1 MNDLRLILLGMGVLI
16 IAGIY
21 LWETIKQKR
30 DIRSRIENYPSFNH
44 NNIANIRIKPDVKQV
59 EDFSDSF
66 TDINSFLKQP
76 GEISTDDEKTESQQA
91 DQLSAQ
97 KDISTEQIIV
107 LYITAFPQQL
117 FSGPNI
123 LLAMEYADF
132 QFGAMNI
139 FHYYGAG
146 QKQSKKAL
154 FSLANMLEPGHFDL
168 QQMETFTTT
177 GLALFMYLPAELE
190 GVAAF
195 DMLLGTAQTLADLL
209 SGEVRDTAHK
219 LLNPDSIKK
228 MRETA
233 SLY

>member
-1 MNDLRLILLGMGVLI
+1 MNDLRLILLGIGVLI

-21 LWETIKQKR
+21 LWEIIKQKR
-30 DIRSRIENYPSFNH
+30 DIRSRIENYPAFNH
-44 NNIANIRIKPDVKQV
+44 NNIANIRITPKIKQV
-59 EDFSDSF
+59 EDFSDTF

-76 GEISTDDEKTESQQA
+76 GGTNTEDEEIKPRQS

-97 KDISTEQIIV
+97 KDIITEQIIV

-139 FHYYGAG
+139 FHYYRND
-146 QKQSKKAL
+146 QSQSKRAL
-154 FSLANMLEPGHFDL
+154 FSLANMLEPGYFDL
-168 QQMETFTTT
+168 QKMEAFTTT
-177 GLALFMYLPAELE
+177 GLALFLSLPVELE
-190 GVAAF
+190 GAAAF

-209 SGEVRDTAHK
+209 SGEVRDAAHK